1 MRIPIINTVLG
12 ALALVVCTSAACAE
26 DRLAVAVGARGV
38 GETFVAELGQNAGI
52 FRKHGIVLEI
62 LYTQGGGETQ
72 QVVISDSAQIGV
84 ANGFLGTLS
93 AFAKGAPIRVIGST
107 FTGGSQLFWYVPA
120 SSPIRSLEDTAGKTV
135 AYSTNG
141 SSTHTA
147 VLALQKSTG
156 IKFKPT
162 ATGAAPA
169 TLTQVMSGQI
179 DVGWAGAPFGV
190 DLVEAG
196 KTRVIAKASDDRAL
210 DRQTIRL
217 IIANASELKRRPD
230 VFVRFMRAYR
240 EALDWV
246 YVTPEGIKAY
256 AAWASISEATARRA
270 LHEFLPKAAVDPDRI
285 SGLDDVMA
293 DAVAF
298 KYIAAPLSKAQL
310 DELIQIPERKSQA
323 AR

>member
-1 MRIPIINTVLG
+1 MRGSIAALG
-12 ALALVVCTSAACAE
+12 FLALAICTRVASAE
-26 DRLAVAVGARGV
+26 DTLKVAVGARGV

-52 FRKHGIVLEI
+52 FKKHGLVLKI

-84 ANGFLGTLS
+84 ATGFLGALS
-93 AFAKGAPIRVIGST
+93 AFAKGAPVRIIGST

-120 SSPIRSLEDTAGKTV
+120 GSPIRSLQDTAGRTV

-147 VLALQKSTG
+147 VLALQKSSG
-156 IKFKPT
+156 VKFKPT

-190 DLVEAG
+190 DLVDAG
-196 KTRVIAKASDDRAL
+196 KTRVIAKASDDPAL

-217 IIANASELKRRPD
+217 IIANATELKQRPE
-230 VFVRFMRAYR
+230 VFMRFMRAYR

-246 YVTPEGIKAY
+246 YATPEGLKAY
-256 AAWASISEATARRA
+256 AAWASISEGTARRA
-270 LHEFLPKAAVDPDRI
+270 LQEFLPKAAVDPDRI
-285 SGLDDVMA
+285 SGIDDVMA
-293 DAVAF
+293 DAVTF

-310 DELIQIPERKSQA
+310 DELIQIPERKA

>member
-1 MRIPIINTVLG
+1 MKRLTLLCL
-12 ALALVVCTSAACAE
+12 LALLIGAGAAGAQ
-26 DRLAVAVGARGV
+26 DNLKVAVGARGV

-52 FRKHGIVLEI
+52 FKKHGLALEI

-84 ANGFLGTLS
+84 ATGFLGALG
-93 AFAKGAPIRVIGST
+93 AFAKGAPLRVIGAT

-120 SSPIRSLEDTAGKTV
+120 NSPIRSLKDTEGKSV

-141 SSTHTA
+141 SSTHTV
-147 VLALQKSTG
+147 VLALQKSSG
-156 IKFKPT
+156 VRFKPT
-162 ATGAAPA
+162 PTGAAPA

-190 DLVEAG
+190 EMVEAG
-196 KTRVIAKASDDRAL
+196 KTRVIAKASDDPTL

-217 IIANASELKRRPD
+217 IIANATELAQHKD
-230 VFVRFMRAYR
+230 VFVRFMRGYR

-246 YVTPEGIKAY
+246 YATPEGRKAY
-256 AAWASISEATARRA
+256 AEWASISDVTAKRA
-270 LHEFLPKAAVDPDRI
+270 LEEFLPKSAVDPDRV
-285 SGLDDVMA
+285 SGLDDIMA

-298 KYIAAPLSKAQL
+298 KYIPAPLTPAQL
-310 DELIQIPERKSQA
+310 DELIQIPERAPQA
-323 AR
+323 TR

>member
-1 MRIPIINTVLG
+1 MRGLHVGCTL
-12 ALALVVCTSAACAE
+12 LALLLGTSAASAE
-26 DRLAVAVGARGV
+26 DMLKIAVGARGV
-38 GETFVAELGQNAGI
+38 GETFVAELGQDAGI
-52 FRKHGIVLEI
+52 FKKHGLALEI

-84 ANGFLGTLS
+84 ATGFLGALG

-120 SSPIRSLEDTAGKTV
+120 NSPIKSLRDTDGKTV

-147 VLALQKSTG
+147 VLALQKSSG
-156 IKFKPT
+156 VKFRPT
-162 ATGAAPA
+162 PTGAAPA

-190 DLVEAG
+190 DMVEAG
-196 KTRVIAKASDDRAL
+196 KTRIIAKASDDPAL

-217 IIANASELKRRPD
+217 ILANATELAQRRD

-246 YVTPEGIKAY
+246 YAAPAGLTAY
-256 AAWASISEATARRA
+256 AEWARISEGTARRA
-270 LHEFLPKAAVDPDRI
+270 LQEFLPKSAVDPDRI
-285 SGLDDVMA
+285 SGLEEVMA

-298 KYIAAPLSKAQL
+298 KYIPAPLDTKRL
-310 DELIQIPERKSQA
+310 NELIQIPERKPA
-323 AR
+323 AN